1 MNQVKANSLNYHID
15 SEKDI
20 CIKPEI
26 VQSDKSKSNSNT
38 CKPNTEED
46 SFESVKLLSNQTLKS
61 NNSIANKDDKGSS
74 GLIKNADEI
83 ISNKEIDNNTVT
95 NDDIKVEPQEQ
106 QNYNLFILGNEF
118 TDSEESSL
126 SK

>member
-1 MNQVKANSLNYHID
+1 M
-15 SEKDI
+15 
-20 CIKPEI
+20 
-26 VQSDKSKSNSNT
+26 
-38 CKPNTEED
+38 
-46 SFESVKLLSNQTLKS
+46 LSNQILKS

-83 ISNKEIDNNTVT
+83 IINKEINNNTVT